1 MYKKLVIYLKNY
13 FQYTLKKVPELGSWQ
28 FFNIVTR
35 KHIEVSESK
44 WSFDAF
50 FGGNARVPSSEKYPI
65 QAQSQLK
72 SCGLNFDGL
81 T

>member
-1 MYKKLVIYLKNY
+1 MC
-13 FQYTLKKVPELGSWQ
+13 QSWARGNCWVLRQ
-28 FFNIVTR
+28 STTR
-35 KHIEVSESK
+35 QHIEVS
-44 WSFDAF
+44 
-50 FGGNARVPSSEKYPI
+50 FGVKMEFRHILWQECARLSIHLSRVPSSEKYPI